1 MKKFANTFRPWLG
14 ILALALGGVAACAG
28 GTADNTRPATSGSAG
43 STQGAAGSTQGTAGS
58 TSGSAG
64 STTSGSAGSSNPE
77 GTAGTSGSAG
87 ASGTGGAGAGA
98 GMAGSAGATGSAGAG
113 TAGAGSAGATG
124 TAGAGG
130 AGGTGTV
137 AGFPGPFSC
146 TLVAGLLTTSEWYN
160 AGFENDGVDGTKWE
174 GKFQHYGYIDIWAQ
188 DPPAGFSW
196 NAPITSACTTNS
208 ATPDRV
214 IWVAFSWELAY
225 MVDVYVQKTV
235 QAIKQFQKYYPSM
248 KRMDLMTLI
257 RCPGDELTNPTGIM
271 CNPNAKIP
279 PIAGVT
285 DHNAGQ
291 QDCYVNKEVDQALDM
306 AAAQFPGLVYIG
318 KKFYSPACKNPV
330 DGAHLGGNN
339 TPVAK
344 DIATWYKDPTHL

>member
-28 GTADNTRPATSGSAG
+28 GAATDNTKPATSGSAG
-43 STQGAAGSTQGTAGS
+43 STQGAAGSTQGAAG
-58 TSGSAG
+58 TSGAAG
-64 STTSGSAGSSNPE
+64 STTSGSGGASNSE

-87 ASGTGGAGAGA
+87 ATGSAGSAGTS
-98 GMAGSAGATGSAGAG
+98 GSAGATGSAGAG
-113 TAGAGSAGATG
+113 GTDGAGAAGASG
-124 TAGAGG
+124 TAGAMGT
-130 AGGTGTV
+130 AGTGSV

-146 TLVAGLLTTSEWYN
+146 SLVAGLLTTGEWYN

-196 NAPITSACTTNS
+196 NAPISSPCTTNS
-208 ATPDRV
+208 TTPDRV

-225 MVDVYVQKTV
+225 MVDVYVAKTV
-235 QAIKQFQKYYPSM
+235 LAVKQFQKYYPSM

-257 RCPGDELTNPTGIM
+257 RCPGDEVTLPSGKM
-271 CNPNAKIP
+271 CNPNAAIP

-306 AAAQFPGLVYIG
+306 VAAKFPGLVYIG

-330 DGAHLGGNN
+330 DGAHLGSNN
-339 TPVAK
+339 TQVAK
-344 DIATWYKDPTHL
+344 DVATWYKDPTHL